1 MIDHTQR
8 KTHGSAI
15 LNILNVPCQPQHVVA
30 VQEQKMMLLGQNT
43 ASMMQVN
50 VPSWTLSA

>member
-30 VQEQKMMLLGQNT
+30 IQEQKMMLLGQNT